1 MKSLIYLIGFAAAAF
16 FCWNHFQP
24 RSEPTGEQQ
33 IQAIAESG
41 HADAKQLAA
50 LAKKHPSLLTQ
61 ALRGR
66 RLSVTGIL
74 QKALVRGVA
83 ADEMSLDLTGTDGK
97 KVFFAS
103 NHARLANKGTYRPE
117 YKFEKN
123 GTSIFMVRQ
132 RKNLSSMGKGGGS
145 GIAEAIIGKLASK
158 GDERSSSSSGMTTEK
173 NLLFREGSQAT
184 LEGTFKYINA
194 SSVMLDWHP
203 PQT

>member
-1 MKSLIYLIGFAAAAF
+1 MKSLIYLIGFAAAVF

-33 IQAIAESG
+33 IQAITNSG
-41 HADAKQLAA
+41 QANAIQLAK
-50 LAKKHPSLLTQ
+50 LAKTHPSLLTQ

-103 NHARLANKGTYRPE
+103 NHPRLASKGTYRPE
-117 YKFEKN
+117 YKFKKI
-123 GTSIFMVRQ
+123 GTSIFM
-132 RKNLSSMGKGGGS
+132 GK
-145 GIAEAIIGKLASK
+145 
-158 GDERSSSSSGMTTEK
+158 T
-173 NLLFREGSQAT
+173 LLFREGSQAT
-184 LEGTFKYINA
+184 LKGTFKYINA

-203 PQT
+203 PH

>member
-1 MKSLIYLIGFAAAAF
+1 MKSLLYLVGFAAAAF

-24 RSEPTGEQQ
+24 EPIPEPIPEPTGEQQ

-41 HADAKQLAA
+41 HSDAKQLAT
-50 LAKKHPSLLTQ
+50 LAKTHPTLLTQ

-66 RLSVTGIL
+66 SLYVTGIL

-83 ADEMSLDLTGTDGK
+83 ADELSLDLTGTTGK

-103 NHARLANKGTYRPE
+103 NHRRLANKGTYRPE
-117 YKFEKN
+117 YKFEKI
-123 GTSIFMVRQ
+123 GTSIFM
-132 RKNLSSMGKGGGS
+132 KK
-145 GIAEAIIGKLASK
+145 
-158 GDERSSSSSGMTTEK
+158 TTEK
-173 NLLFREGSQAT
+173 TLLFREESQAT

-194 SSVMLDWHP
+194 SSVMLEWHP